1 MDCLI
6 GGEMSASSS
15 SSYFSD
21 FETFIYSPLKVRR
34 CIVMLIQLQRSRSKV
49 FTALPGL
56 QRPSLCPSLVLHR
69 SQIAKKSSDFSPLFT
84 PSVWWYCI
92 AMPQQRR
99 ANTFFRLPNA
109 SAQASPVT
117 YLSLQQDAEISYG
130 ENETSNWQPN
140 PRVKCTSPSSLISQ
154 VLICTSFQFFLCN
167 LLKQV
172 WLSLPVFLA
181 PEIWIKT
188 QPAVDHGRTPLFWN
202 SGPKS
207 WPKLFANFSKV

>member
-1 MDCLI
+1 MWSKILH
-6 GGEMSASSS
+6 M
-15 SSYFSD
+15 
-21 FETFIYSPLKVRR
+21 
-34 CIVMLIQLQRSRSKV
+34 MLLELQRICWTV
-49 FTALPGL
+49 FVALPVL
-56 QRPSLCPSLVLHR
+56 RCPSLCPSLVLHK
-69 SQIAKKSSDFSPLFT
+69 SQIAKKSSAFSPLFT

-172 WLSLPVFLA
+172 WLSWAVFFSPRNLN
-181 PEIWIKT
+181 KT
-188 QPAVDHGRTPLFWN
+188 QPAGDHMAVRHF
-202 SGPKS
+202 SGPNS
-207 WPKLFANFSKV
+207 WPKLFANFFL